1 MTDTPA
7 ALREAH
13 HADVSGGWLR
23 PAVFGAMDGLVTNIA
38 LIAGVGGGGVSPR
51 NVVLTG
57 AAGLVAGAISMGLG
71 EYTSVRSANEQVAAE
86 VAKERRELERHP
98 EAEARELADAWV
110 ARGLPRELATQVAEA
125 VRANPEEALR
135 VHVREELGVDPD
147 DQPSPWAAAISSFV
161 CFSIG
166 ALVPLLPYLLG
177 FTSLWLALAVGGVGL
192 FVAGAIVAR
201 FTNRALV
208 ACRSAAAAAR
218 RAGGRR
224 HLPDRRADRRRR
236 RHRLR
241 LEPSSA
247 GQQVVDRA
255 VDRPPPG
262 GQFLGLAGQRRAH
275 LGHVRPGQPGTPH
288 RVPGVAEVGAAEQPL
303 HRRRGQPR
311 LAEHEQRLVRLV
323 PLGQP
328 QRPGVR
334 RAAPVPRLPRRAG
347 ELGGP
352 GTRKSCQVLVAQL
365 RQPAGRIVQG
375 AGGDVPISDQRPA
388 GT

>member
-51 NVVLTG
+51 SVVLTG
-57 AAGLVAGAISMGLG
+57 TAGLVAGAISMGLG

-201 FTNRALV
+201 FTYRPWWT
-208 ACRSAAAAAR
+208 S
-218 RAGGRR
+218 G
-224 HLPDRRADRRRR
+224 
-236 RHRLR
+236 LR
-241 LEPSSA
+241 QLLL
-247 GQQVVDRA
+247 G
-255 VDRPPPG
+255 
-262 GQFLGLAGQRRAH
+262 GLAAGATY
-275 LGHVRPGQPGTPH
+275 LIGALI
-288 RVPGVAEVGAAEQPL
+288 GV
-303 HRRRGQPR
+303 
-311 LAEHEQRLVRLV
+311 
-323 PLGQP
+323 
-328 QRPGVR
+328 
-334 RAAPVPRLPRRAG
+334 
-347 ELGGP
+347 GG
-352 GTRKSCQVLVAQL
+352 GI
-365 RQPAGRIVQG
+365 G
-375 AGGDVPISDQRPA
+375 
-388 GT
+388 